1 METKMD
7 QLKLGFC
14 MTGSFCTFEPVL
26 QQMEKLSHSY
36 QIIPILSYHAA
47 SLDTRFGK
55 AADHI
60 KRIEEI
66 CSRKVICTIPEA
78 EPIGPKK
85 MTDLMLVAPCTGNT
99 MAKLANS
106 IVDTPVTMA
115 VKSHLRNGNPVVIAV
130 STNDGLSGSGQNI
143 GKLQNLRN
151 YYFVPYGQDN
161 FKGKPS
167 SLVAD
172 FSMIEETL
180 KYATHHLQIQPM
192 FF

>member
-47 SLDTRFGK
+47 
-55 AADHI
+55 
-60 KRIEEI
+60 
-66 CSRKVICTIPEA
+66 PEA
-78 EPIGPKK
+78 EPIGPQK